1 MIKPALITIAIVSTI
16 VWGSNNINDMVDT
29 LEQKTNYYHCTRTSG
44 ALTDME
50 TVKADQYCREATG
63 YKGE

>member
-16 VWGSNNINDMVDT
+16 VWGSNNLGGVIDT
-29 LEQKTNYYHCTRTSG
+29 YQVESDYYHCTRTSG
-44 ALTDME
+44 ALTDTE
-50 TVKADQYCREATG
+50 TVKADQVCRESTG